1 MMAAMSKGRAEAF
14 SDGVAAVIITI
25 MVLEMTV
32 PHGTHLSALTAVIP
46 VFLSYCLSFV
56 YVGIYWNNHHHLF
69 QAVQKVD
76 GAVLW
81 ANLHWLFWLPLL
93 PFVTGWMGENGFAA
107 GPVAVYGVVLL
118 LIACAYGLLTRTL
131 VRHHSRD
138 SVLAR
143 SIGRDRKGNISIA
156 IYAVAIPLTAVAPWA
171 SCLLYALVAAMW
183 LVPDRRIEHAFEDK
197 SDKERVIDERG
208 TAD

>member
-1 MMAAMSKGRAEAF
+1 MATMSKGRAEAF

-25 MVLEMTV
+25 MVLEMSV
-32 PHGTHLSALTAVIP
+32 PHGTHLRDLVPVIP
-46 VFLSYCLSFV
+46 VFVSYCLSFT

-81 ANLHWLFWLPLL
+81 ANLHWLFWLSLL

-107 GPVAVYGVVLL
+107 GPVALYGFVLL
-118 LIACAYGLLTRTL
+118 CIACAYGLLTRTL
-131 VRHHSRD
+131 VRCHGVD

-156 IYAVAIPLTAVAPWA
+156 IYVVAIPLTAVAPWVA
-171 SCLLYALVAAMW
+171 CSLYALVAAIW
-183 LVPDRRIEHAFEDK
+183 FIPDRRIEHAFRDK
-197 SDKERVIDERG
+197 SDNERVIDDG
-208 TAD
+208 GIAD